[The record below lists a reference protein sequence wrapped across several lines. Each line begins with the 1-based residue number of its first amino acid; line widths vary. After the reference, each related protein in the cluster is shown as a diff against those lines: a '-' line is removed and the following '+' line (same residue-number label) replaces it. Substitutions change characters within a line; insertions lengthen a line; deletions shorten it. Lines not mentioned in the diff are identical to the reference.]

1 MYSYGVT
8 ALHPGP
14 DWPRVIAAYKLS
26 VFAHIVDT
34 SLTVSAP
41 LIKRGIYVFSSL
53 EIKARRIALDRAGL
67 VAHFSVLV
75 PLVVLLILRF
85 GKWIVRRSVK
95 NDYDAV
101 PGSPIRK
108 AARLETGVKVSRT
121 WGRVSWWLDEEMV
134 AGWGERKFWIAGLG
148 WWAWLITLCVVGT
161 GDDYMHITKRFGIVA
176 VSQFPIHYMLSM
188 KSAYS
193 PLSLALNTSHEELN
207 PYHRV
212 LGRVIYSLLFLH
224 ASWYLNFFAWAGFL
238 SALYKRPVVIIGWTV
253 FLLITTMV
261 TTALEP
267 IRRWSYRVFFTIHLI
282 FGIIILPMLFF
293 HTSALRI
300 YILEAFGLF
309 IYDIICRKLDTTTG
323 FASITAI
330 PNTNLVKLEIPI
342 PATKQ
347 KRFTAA
353 PGQHIY
359 LSIPPESTPPNT
371 STLSIH
377 NLLFNPFTIA
387 SVSATSITLVLRSL
401 SGPTS
406 KALKHLTTLPKAHP
420 PISVEGPLGSTKSFP
435 DLTSYDRILLIAGG
449 IGATYILPL
458 YEHLQDQMETHA
470 RSPDRVQLIWSIR
483 SAADAS
489 WALKPEGR
497 VPLNDDENVR
507 IFITQ
512 HSSASEESV
521 IPGSPT
527 AIEMSDLKKEE
538 VVVNARGG
546 YERPDLKEVVDGVFK
561 LGREERVAVVVCGT
575 KGMARVVR
583 GEVGRWVEWG
593 REVWFHD
600 EGFGW

>member
-1 MYSYGVT
+1 
-8 ALHPGP
+8 
-14 DWPRVIAAYKLS
+14 
-26 VFAHIVDT
+26 
-34 SLTVSAP
+34 
-41 LIKRGIYVFSSL
+41 
-53 EIKARRIALDRAGL
+53 
-67 VAHFSVLV
+67 
-75 PLVVLLILRF
+75 
-85 GKWIVRRSVK
+85 
-95 NDYDAV
+95 
-101 PGSPIRK
+101 
-108 AARLETGVKVSRT
+108 
-121 WGRVSWWLDEEMV
+121 MV

-212 LGRVIYSLLFLH
+212 LG
-224 ASWYLNFFAWAGFL
+224 
-238 SALYKRPVVIIGWTV
+238 P
-253 FLLITTMV
+253 
-261 TTALEP
+261 LEP

-538 VVVNARGG
+538 VVVNAR
-546 YERPDLKEVVDGVFK
+546 V
-561 LGREERVAVVVCGT
+561 T
-575 KGMARVVR
+575 N
-583 GEVGRWVEWG
+583 
-593 REVWFHD
+593 
-600 EGFGW
+600 